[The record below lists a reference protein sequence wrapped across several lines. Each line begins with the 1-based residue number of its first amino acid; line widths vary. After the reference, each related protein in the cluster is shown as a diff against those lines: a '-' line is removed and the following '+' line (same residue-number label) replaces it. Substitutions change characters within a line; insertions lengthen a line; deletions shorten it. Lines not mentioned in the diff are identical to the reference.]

1 MGEKFSLIS
10 FLLFVV
16 HPRAFT
22 VVAQRRFPPQNPK
35 LYLLGFWKM
44 PVLASCYIF
53 ESVFHV
59 NNSVQFDF
67 ALVRDLRKYHFHPT
81 PLSALCSKPL
91 RVVCHESSLEV
102 L

>member
-16 HPRAFT
+16 NPRAFT
-22 VVAQRRFPPQNPK
+22 VVAQPRFPPQNPK
-35 LYLLGFWKM
+35 LYFLSFWKI

-67 ALVRDLRKYHFHPT
+67 ALVRDLRKYHFT
-81 PLSALCSKPL
+81 FFYCFFLCLAMCHGRVFLVSK
-91 RVVCHESSLEV
+91 S
-102 L
+102 